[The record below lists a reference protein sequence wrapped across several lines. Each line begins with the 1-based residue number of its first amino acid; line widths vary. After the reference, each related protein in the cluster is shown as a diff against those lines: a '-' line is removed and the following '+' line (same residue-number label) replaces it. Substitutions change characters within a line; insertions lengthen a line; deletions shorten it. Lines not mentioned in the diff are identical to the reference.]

1 MRILIPGILA
11 VLMVLWAA
19 PAAFAA
25 HPVPFNGSGSG
36 TFTSSPTTI
45 SVTGTGHFEHLGLTT
60 ISATGTITGVTSC
73 GGFTATEEDAYT
85 AANGDAITLE
95 VSNVYCAAS
104 SPNTFQV
111 TGSFTVVGG
120 TGRFADATGSGTIS
134 GTAVF
139 LTLTSGTFSETTT
152 GTISH

>member
-1 MRILIPGILA
+1 MRILIPSILA
-11 VLMVLWAA
+11 AVMILSAA

-25 HPVPFNGSGSG
+25 HPVPFNGNGSG
-36 TFTSSPTTI
+36 TFTMTPTGV

-60 ISATGTITGVTSC
+60 ISATGAITGVTTC
-73 GGFTATEEDAYT
+73 GGFSATEQDAYT
-85 AANGDAITLE
+85 AANGDAVTLQ
-95 VSNVYCAAS
+95 VSNVYCATS
-104 SPNTFQV
+104 GPNVFQV

-139 LTLTSGTFSETTT
+139 LTPTSGTFSETTT
-152 GTISH
+152 GTISY